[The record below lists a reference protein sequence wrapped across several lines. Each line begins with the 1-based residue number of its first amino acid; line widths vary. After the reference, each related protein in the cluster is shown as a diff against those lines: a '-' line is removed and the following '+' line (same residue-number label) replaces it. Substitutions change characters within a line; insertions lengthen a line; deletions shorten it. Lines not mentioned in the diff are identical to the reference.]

1 MSETYRT
8 IYVTEAEESALVEM
22 ILFFND
28 MGWINDSTQA
38 DYDSLSEKICEPSP
52 FDYS

>member
-1 MSETYRT
+1 MDQTIRT
-8 IYVTEAEESALVEM
+8 IRVTENEESVLVEM

-28 MGWINDSTQA
+28 MGWVNDSTQA
-38 DYDSLSEKICEPSP
+38 DYDTLSDKICDPTP

>member
-28 MGWINDSTQA
+28 MGWINETTQT
-38 DYDSLSEKICEPSP
+38 DYDSLTEKICEPA
-52 FDYS
+52 FWEYS